1 MSQMRYPHLFEPITL
16 GKQLFLNR
24 LFAAP
29 TGYRN
34 MTYDSIYP
42 EEALQYYRRKA
53 MGGCASVATGE
64 LIVDTA
70 YGRGSPNQICIDNP
84 SCRIPLG
91 KLAFAISRY
100 GAVPTAELTHAGMYS
115 NRTLAMFGGKSQ
127 GEAYGP
133 VEMELSGRL
142 IREMPESM
150 IEETVAKFA
159 EAAATAK
166 SCGFGMIMIHMGH
179 GWGLHQFLSPTL
191 NTRKDKWGGS
201 LENRCRYPI
210 AVCQAVRKAVGPG
223 FPIEVRISASE
234 CYAGGY
240 DIDEGVAIAKQL
252 EPFVD
257 LIHAS
262 VGNHEVEEV
271 MTVTH
276 PSMFQPDGCNVKYAE
291 AVKKAVGVP
300 VAAVGALG
308 EPEQMEEIVASGKAD
323 ILEMARSLIADP
335 DLPNKL
341 RRGKPEEVRPCLRC
355 LHCFSNQQ
363 LHGVKYC
370 AVNPESGHEHET
382 IHAMNQRGP
391 RKKVLV
397 AGGGIGGMEAAL
409 TAAQY
414 GHSVILC
421 EASGVLGG
429 AIRCEEAVPFKQK
442 LGVYL
447 RRQALALE
455 KAGVDIR
462 LNTPVTAALAE
473 SLAPDVIIAAFGARP
488 AVPAIPGI
496 DGPNVVL
503 AEAVYQDPARAGEKS
518 LILGGGLVGV
528 ELAIYLNMLGR
539 QAEVVEMLDEISD
552 GGNIIHASA
561 LRVEIAH
568 RAIPMHFGTRAE
580 AITPEGVRCRDKEGR
595 EVFYP
600 ADKVIVALG
609 QKPLQAEALALR
621 TCAPEFY
628 MIGDCLGPKNI
639 ANATAQAHDIAIN
652 IGRI

>member
-64 LIVDTA
+64 LIVDTD

>member
-1 MSQMRYPHLFEPITL
+1 MTVSQMRYPHIFEPIRL
-16 GKQLFLNR
+16 GRQLFLNR

-53 MGGCASVATGE
+53 MGGCAAVSTGE

-70 YGRGSPNQICIDNP
+70 FGRGSPNQICIDNP
-84 SCRIPLG
+84 ACKIPLG

-100 GAVPTAELTHAGMYS
+100 GAVPTAELTHAGMYA
-115 NRTLAMFGGKSQ
+115 NRTLAMFGGVSQ

-142 IREMPESM
+142 IKEMPESM
-150 IEETVAKFA
+150 IEATIAKFA

-166 SCGFGMIMIHMGH
+166 ECGFGMIMIHMGH
-179 GWGLHQFLSPTL
+179 GWGLHQFLSPSL

-201 LENRCRYPI
+201 LENRCRYPV

-240 DIDEGVAIAKQL
+240 GIDEGVAIAKKL
-252 EPFVD
+252 EPYVD

-276 PSMFQPDGCNVKYAE
+276 PSMFQPDGCNVQYAE

-308 EPEQMEEIVASGKAD
+308 EPEQMEEILASGKAD
-323 ILEMARSLIADP
+323 VLEMARSLIADP

-341 RRGKPEEVRPCLRC
+341 RRGRPEEVRPCLRC

-382 IHAMNQRGP
+382 IHALNRGEHIVIIFINNAIYGMTGGQMAP
-391 RKKVLV
+391 TTLIGQKTSTCPYGREPALHGYPLKMTEIAATLEGTCYVTRQSVENVAAIRKAKK
-397 AGGGIGGMEAAL
+397 AL
-409 TAAQY
+409 RKAF
-414 GHSVILC
+414 
-421 EASGVLGG
+421 EASMAGKGSSLVEFVSTCNSGWKLTPKQ
-429 AIRCEEAVPFKQK
+429 ANEWMQENMFK
-442 LGVYL
+442 
-447 RRQALALE
+447 
-455 KAGVDIR
+455 
-462 LNTPVTAALAE
+462 
-473 SLAPDVIIAAFGARP
+473 
-488 AVPAIPGI
+488 
-496 DGPNVVL
+496 
-503 AEAVYQDPARAGEKS
+503 
-518 LILGGGLVGV
+518 
-528 ELAIYLNMLGR
+528 
-539 QAEVVEMLDEISD
+539 
-552 GGNIIHASA
+552 
-561 LRVEIAH
+561 
-568 RAIPMHFGTRAE
+568 
-580 AITPEGVRCRDKEGR
+580 
-595 EVFYP
+595 FYP
-600 ADKVIVALG
+600 K
-609 QKPLQAEALALR
+609 
-621 TCAPEFY
+621 
-628 MIGDCLGPKNI
+628 GDLKDTTGE
-639 ANATAQAHDIAIN
+639 
-652 IGRI
+652 

>member
-1 MSQMRYPHLFEPITL
+1 MSRLRYPHLFEPIVL
-16 GKQLFLNR
+16 GRQLFQNR

-53 MGGCASVATGE
+53 MGGCASVSSGE

-70 YGRGSPNQICIDNP
+70 WGRGSPNQICIDNP
-84 SCRIPLG
+84 ACRIPLG

-100 GAVPTAELTHAGMYS
+100 GAVPTAELTHAGMYA
-115 NRTLAMFGGKSQ
+115 NRTLAMFGGQSQ
-127 GEAYGP
+127 GEAFGP
-133 VEMELSGRL
+133 VEMELNGRL

-166 SCGFGMIMIHMGH
+166 SCGFGMILIHAGH

-191 NTRKDKWGGS
+191 NTRKDRWGGS
-201 LENRCRYPI
+201 LENRCRYPA
-210 AVCQAVRKAVGPG
+210 AVCEAVRKAVGPG

-234 CYAGGY
+234 CYEGGY
-240 DIDEGVAIAKQL
+240 DIDEGVRIARQL
-252 EPFVD
+252 EPYVD

-291 AVKKAVGVP
+291 AVKKAVSVP

-308 EPEQMEEIVASGKAD
+308 DPEQMEEILASGRAD
-323 ILEMARSLIADP
+323 VLEMARSLIADP

-382 IHAMNQRGP
+382 IHALRQNGP

-409 TAAQY
+409 TAAGF
-414 GHSVILC
+414 GHQVVLC
-421 EASGVLGG
+421 EKSDALGG
-429 AIRCEEAVPFKQK
+429 SIRCEETVPFKQK
-442 LGVYL
+442 LGIYL

-455 KAGVDIR
+455 KAGVEVR
-462 LNTPVTAALAE
+462 LNTPVTPELAE
-473 SLAPDVIIAAFGARP
+473 ALQPDVIIAALGARP
-488 AVPAIPGI
+488 IRPAIPGI
-496 DGPNVVL
+496 EGENVVS
-503 AEAVYQDPARAGEKS
+503 AEEVYRHPEKAGDS
-518 LILGGGLVGV
+518 TLILGGGLVGV
-528 ELAIYLNMLGR
+528 ELAIYLHMLGKR
-539 QAEVVEMLDEISD
+539 AEVVEMMDAIGD

-561 LRVEIAH
+561 LRVEIA
-568 RAIPMHFGTRAE
+568 RRGIPMHFGVRAE
-580 AITPEGVRCRDKEGR
+580 EITPEGAVCRDKEGQT
-595 EVFYP
+595 VFFP
-600 ADKVIVALG
+600 AEKVIYAVG
-609 QKPLQAEALALR
+609 QRPLQEDALALR
-621 TCAPEFY
+621 TSAPEFY
-628 MIGDCLGPKNI
+628 MIGDCLGAKNI
-639 ANATAQAHDIAIN
+639 ANATAQAHDVAAN
-652 IGRI
+652 LGRI